1 METFRK
7 RQKEMRRLERQ
18 RDKAARRME
27 RKQAHA
33 EPARET
39 ASDENPSG
47 TNEGPPDVEPTTH
60 A

>member
-7 RQKEMRRLERQ
+7 RQKEMKRLERQ

-27 RKQAHA
+27 RKAHA
-33 EPARET
+33 GAPDET
-39 ASDENPSG
+39 ASDQTASETKEAS
-47 TNEGPPDVEPTTH
+47 PDVAPTTTD